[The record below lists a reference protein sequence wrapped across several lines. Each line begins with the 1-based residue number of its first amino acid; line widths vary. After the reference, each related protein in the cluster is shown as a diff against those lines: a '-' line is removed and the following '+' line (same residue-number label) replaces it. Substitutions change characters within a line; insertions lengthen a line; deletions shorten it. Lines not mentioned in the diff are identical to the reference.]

1 MPSSIELADGITVA
15 SAMLIRWLRAADPS
29 PVLSGPQASALAVV
43 VYSGRIRMSDLARL
57 EEVSRP
63 TITNLAAELQRL
75 GLIER
80 KPDPGDGR
88 VGWLSA
94 TELGRRILAEG
105 QARRIAPLAKAIQNL
120 PEAERAALAD
130 GLALLRRLLPSPSRS
145 EAPEMPPRPRSRS
158 RKPAAPSS

>member
-1 MPSSIELADGITVA
+1 MPSSAELADGITVA
-15 SAMLIRWLRAADPS
+15 SATLVRWLRAADPS

-63 TITNLAAELQRL
+63 TITNLAAELQTL

-80 KPDPGDGR
+80 GPDPGDGR

-94 TELGRRILAEG
+94 TERGRRILAEG
-105 QARRIAPLAKAIQNL
+105 QARRIAPLAKAIQGL
-120 PEAERAALAD
+120 SDAERSALAD
-130 GLALLRRLLPSPSRS
+130 GMALLQRLLPSPSRR
-145 EAPEMPPRPRSRS
+145 EAPELPRPPRSR
-158 RKPAAPSS
+158 PSSTSS